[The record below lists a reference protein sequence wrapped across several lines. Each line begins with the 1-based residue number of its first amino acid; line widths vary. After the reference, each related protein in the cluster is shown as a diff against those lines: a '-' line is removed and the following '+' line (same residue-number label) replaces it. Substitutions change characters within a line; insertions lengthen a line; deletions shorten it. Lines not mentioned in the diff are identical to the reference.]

1 MKKDR
6 SKMYAIHIL
15 LFSVYVLL
23 SLLDVDQK
31 LDELPFGG
39 LLGFFIVIIFGLI
52 PFSVLI
58 DAIFFRYWNDP
69 MEEKIEILKN
79 TVSYLKKWFKL

>member
-23 SLLDVDQK
+23 SLFDVDQK
-31 LDELPFGG
+31 LDDLSFGG
-39 LLGFFIVIIFGLI
+39 LLGFFIVITFGLI
-52 PFSVLI
+52 PFSVLL
-58 DAIFFRYWNDP
+58 DAIFFRYRSNTT
-69 MEEKIEILKN
+69 EEKIKIVKN
-79 TVSYLKKWFKL
+79 IVGHLKKWIKL